1 MTAPDMTTAGR
12 AAPGR
17 AAAHRAAAQVPGAA
31 HDEHACAQAW
41 AALTSA
47 HALVTEQLSA
57 ALTTAC
63 GLSINEF
70 QILLRVDR
78 APDPGVRLGEL
89 CSAVRLTQPSLSR
102 AVARLERHGWL
113 HRAGAPGDGRG
124 VMVTI
129 TAAGREV
136 LGRGSAVHAQTI
148 SELLLDRLTAD
159 EQDLLARAL
168 TRVAGGEPGQ
178 GPPPGPPAAGA
189 APTVSGNSPTVQED
203 SWPSQPHSA

>member
-1 MTAPDMTTAGR
+1 MTAPDMTTADR
-12 AAPGR
+12 TAPGV
-17 AAAHRAAAQVPGAA
+17 AAAQVPGAP

-41 AALTSA
+41 AALTAA
-47 HALVTEQLSA
+47 HAVVTAQLSA
-57 ALTTAC
+57 GLTRTC

-78 APDPGVRLGEL
+78 TADPGVRLGEL
-89 CSAVRLTQPSLSR
+89 CSVVRLTQPSLSR

-113 HRAGAPGDGRG
+113 RRAGAPGDGRG

-136 LGRGSAVHAQTI
+136 LVRGSTVHTQTI

-168 TRVAGGEPGQ
+168 TRVAEGQPGT
-178 GPPPGPPAAGA
+178 PPGPPAAGP
-189 APTVSGNSPTVQED
+189 APTVSGNSPTMQED